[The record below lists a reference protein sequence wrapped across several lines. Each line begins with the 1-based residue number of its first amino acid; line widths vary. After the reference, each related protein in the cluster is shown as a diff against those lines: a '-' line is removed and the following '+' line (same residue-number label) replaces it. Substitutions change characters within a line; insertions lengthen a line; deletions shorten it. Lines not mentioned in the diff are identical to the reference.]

1 MDLKTFLFGQ
11 DDKIKKKS
19 NFNEGQNQFFNQ
31 YTQNATQ
38 NMGGMND
45 IMSLLQS
52 MLDPNSDFFKNFEDQ
67 QMNQFNEETLPNIG
81 ERFAGA
87 GAQGGALSSS
97 GFGQALSAGAS
108 GLQKNLASGKSNMIL
123 QALQQLMGQYN
134 QQTQN
139 VLNAQPYMYANKPG
153 NSGLFPGMMMSFAK
167 NAGGAMGGGM

>member
-52 MLDPNSDFFKNFEDQ
+52 MLDPNSDFFKNFEEQ
-67 QMNQFNEETLPNIG
+67 QMNQFNEETLPNIA

-97 GFGQALSAGAS
+97 GFGQALSGGAA
-108 GLQKNLASGKSNMIL
+108 GLQKNLASGKSGMIMD
-123 QALQQLMGQYN
+123 ALQKLISQYN
-134 QQTQN
+134 QQTNN
-139 VLNAQPYMYANKPG
+139 VLGASPFMYMNKPG
-153 NSGLFPGMMMSFAK
+153 NSGLVPSMMTSFAGGL
-167 NAGGAMGGGM
+167 GGAARGGM